1 MSRKDVELRK
11 DVANILRQVSDLKCL
26 QDEETQKSIHT
37 FIERTEDNSFCVAV
51 VGTVSSGKSTF
62 LNALIGT
69 DLLTHGSQETTAV
82 LVRLNNISQ
91 DDPRSGKCIVHY
103 IDGTQQE
110 LNNTE
115 KLSQFSAIQHSQ
127 KEELPKTFDVSRD
140 VASVD
145 VYLHFVDSDSP
156 VILVDTPGL
165 NGTKEYHREKTIDQI
180 CRAHACIYL
189 LPVRGL
195 SQFDI
200 NLIHDLCIYQ
210 QDFIFVQNFA
220 DSLKAEGEGEELQ
233 KKVNEQSEL
242 LREKVFHEYPDV
254 NYRVCAVSARNALI
268 SREHKFKKVYDTDR
282 EELNEKARSELY
294 VESNFQA
301 VLDELQR
308 LVVEN
313 QKGRR
318 QLMSTIQA
326 AISTL
331 NIEYECMIQESENV
345 AEFNGI
351 SRRGK
356 SFQDRKEQLDEAE
369 KRKLEKLYAF
379 WKSECYQN
387 KIRQKNLIEEK
398 VKAIESYVQKSI
410 DDCKDA
416 ENIEQYCHNNML
428 QRLLNPCIQKA
439 ELRLTEEVQECFEG
453 SMALAVTQIVS
464 CAEWLAIEETE
475 MKKTPIVVKSKRPVE
490 DIHDRDG
497 IYKQELEGEKARK
510 SSIIAQ
516 QQMQKV
522 LQEQSQSREQLQ
534 EYLQSK
540 QRETAR
546 YEAICER
553 QGEEPLTE
561 FITKTEY
568 KHHSGLF
575 AGLRDWCFGQVRY
588 TYTVEDTS
596 KRDAWWKQY
605 TSIKNKHNQQM
616 CTLNEQIN
624 GLEFKLQN
632 IEQLI
637 EQSSQDYEAA
647 NKRYQMICSKIREMK
662 AIQEERRKKAND
674 EYVET
679 TQKELR
685 KALTEYLYGTGGVK
699 EVWTEVFL
707 KAIEKNG
714 ETGWNQV
721 EKLYQRVVKKRMHQL
736 QQGMEN
742 ISKKEQV
749 LYPDLEEFGKLLQQ
763 LKEVI
768 K

>member
-37 FIERTEDNSFCVAV
+37 FMERTEDNSFCVAV

-331 NIEYECMIQESENV
+331 NTEYECMIQESENV

-416 ENIEQYCHNNML
+416 ENIE
-428 QRLLNPCIQKA
+428 
-439 ELRLTEEVQECFEG
+439 
-453 SMALAVTQIVS
+453 
-464 CAEWLAIEETE
+464 
-475 MKKTPIVVKSKRPVE
+475 
-490 DIHDRDG
+490 
-497 IYKQELEGEKARK
+497 
-510 SSIIAQ
+510 
-516 QQMQKV
+516 
-522 LQEQSQSREQLQ
+522 
-534 EYLQSK
+534 
-540 QRETAR
+540 
-546 YEAICER
+546 
-553 QGEEPLTE
+553 
-561 FITKTEY
+561 
-568 KHHSGLF
+568 
-575 AGLRDWCFGQVRY
+575 
-588 TYTVEDTS
+588 
-596 KRDAWWKQY
+596 
-605 TSIKNKHNQQM
+605 
-616 CTLNEQIN
+616 
-624 GLEFKLQN
+624 
-632 IEQLI
+632 
-637 EQSSQDYEAA
+637 
-647 NKRYQMICSKIREMK
+647 
-662 AIQEERRKKAND
+662 
-674 EYVET
+674 
-679 TQKELR
+679 
-685 KALTEYLYGTGGVK
+685 
-699 EVWTEVFL
+699 
-707 KAIEKNG
+707 
-714 ETGWNQV
+714 
-721 EKLYQRVVKKRMHQL
+721 
-736 QQGMEN
+736 
-742 ISKKEQV
+742 
-749 LYPDLEEFGKLLQQ
+749 
-763 LKEVI
+763 
-768 K
+768 